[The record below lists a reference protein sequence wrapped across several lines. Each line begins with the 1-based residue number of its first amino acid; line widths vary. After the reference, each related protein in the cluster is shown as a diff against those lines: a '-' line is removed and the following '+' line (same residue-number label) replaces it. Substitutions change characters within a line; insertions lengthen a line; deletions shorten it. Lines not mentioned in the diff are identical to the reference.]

1 MPIKY
6 KEDSIV
12 KDRMTGKVTT
22 HRFYVKNLS
31 TESLW
36 EEFLKCR
43 TPKLKQK
50 FRNELA
56 KRRVSHSDI
65 LEREAAA

>member
-12 KDRMTGKVTT
+12 KDRQTGKVTT
-22 HRFYVKNLS
+22 QRFYVKSLS

-36 EEFLKCR
+36 EEFDKCR
-43 TPKLKQK
+43 TPKVKVK
-50 FRNELA
+50 FRNELV
-56 KRRVSHSDI
+56 KRGFSNQDI
-65 LEREAAA
+65 LEHQPS